1 MIGKPVEKG
10 EETISLKLKLV
21 AVIFKYVP
29 WTYKSCQIEY
39 LFPINNYPNNKLRFD
54 DSISTIQFSVISHL
68 TTIVIS

>member
-10 EETISLKLKLV
+10 EETISLKFKLV
-21 AVIFKYVP
+21 AVKYVP
-29 WTYKSCQIEY
+29 WAYISCQIEY

-54 DSISTIQFSVISHL
+54 DSISTIQFSIISHL